1 MHCKSIFNLVSDH
14 VQPYMKLNDDKLKLI
29 EEWFVGRGKL
39 NFEILPHALIKTNT
53 IFSLFTL

>member
-1 MHCKSIFNLVSDH
+1 MSDH

-39 NFEILPHALIKTNT
+39 NLKYCH
-53 IFSLFTL
+53 TL

>member
-1 MHCKSIFNLVSDH
+1 MSDH

-39 NFEILPHALIKTNT
+39 NFEILPHALIKTNI